1 MANIT
6 AADVTVTS
14 LNKRRVNGRTYHN
27 VQLAFGDGVLTYPA
41 GGVPIFKASLH
52 CPNVI
57 ESLTVYDSGTSGYRW
72 SYDRT
77 NEKLV
82 AVQTDAAA
90 AHVHTGPSHAHDLLI
105 KGGQAASTT
114 NNTAHYATDILGKEA
129 ATDATIAGADS
140 ATKGGVLAGG
150 TGNTGSGGA
159 VSAAPLAQPSTVAIA
174 AQTLRCEV
182 VGW

>member
-1 MANIT
+1 MANL
-6 AADVTVTS
+6 AATDITVTF
-14 LNKRRVNGRTYHN
+14 LNRRRVNGRTCNN
-27 VQLAFGDGVLTYPA
+27 VQLAFGDGALTYPA
-41 GGVPIFKASLH
+41 GGVPVDKGKLG

-72 SYDRT
+72 TYDRA

-82 AVQTDAAA
+82 AVQTDAAS
-90 AHVHTGPSHAHDLLI
+90 AHTHTGPSHSHDLLI
-105 KGGQAASTT
+105 KGGQAAAGTAAV
-114 NNTAHYATDILGKEA
+114 AHYATDILGKEA
-129 ATDATIAGADS
+129 ATDATITAAAA
-140 ATKGGVLAGG
+140 ATKGGVQAGG